1 MRHLITRNGEPVSE
15 IVVGRR
21 LLDHADEVLPRR
33 FGRRRVALLAQPSTA
48 PLAERL
54 ATALDLTAA
63 VKVVPDRDDAK
74 SLAVVEDVYRWL
86 IGLRLT
92 RSDTV
97 LGVGGGALTD
107 VAGFVAATYLR
118 GVESVLVPTTL
129 LAAVDAAIGGKTGV
143 NVAGKNLVGA
153 FHHPT
158 RVVVDLDVL
167 DDLPLAL
174 RREGAAE
181 ALKAGLIADPDL
193 VERYEAEG
201 IDAPLD
207 FVVDRAIA
215 VKAAIV
221 SEDIR
226 ETGIRAVLNYGHTV
240 GHAVEIA
247 AGIPHG
253 HGVAIGMVA
262 AGSAAEDRF
271 GFADAERQ
279 RAVIAHLGL
288 PVTAP
293 ALSTPDVMDLVAVDK
308 KRDGSGLRMVLLERI
323 GSARVDYV
331 DDATVAKA
339 LAAVGI
345 GRTAGGPEGRA
356 EE

>member
-1 MRHLITRNGEPVSE
+1 MRHLITRNGEPASE

-21 LLDHADEVLPRR
+21 LLDHADEVLPQRS
-33 FGRRRVALLAQPSTA
+33 GRRRVALLAQPSTA
-48 PLAERL
+48 ALAERL
-54 ATALDLTAA
+54 AAKLPLTVA

-74 SLAVVEDVYRWL
+74 SLAVVEDIYRWL
-86 IGLRLT
+86 ISLRLT

-153 FHHPT
+153 FHLPS

-167 DDLPLAL
+167 DELPLAL

-181 ALKAGLIADPDL
+181 ALKAGLIADPYL

-207 FVVDRAIA
+207 LVVDRAIA

-221 SEDIR
+221 SEDFR
-226 ETGIRAVLNYGHTV
+226 ETGSRAVLNYGHTV

-279 RAVIAHLGL
+279 RDVIAHLGL

-293 ALSTPDVMDLVAVDK
+293 ALSTPDVMDLIAVDK

-339 LAAVGI
+339 LVAVGI
-345 GRTAGGPEGRA
+345 HGTADGPEGRA